1 MKKSPVAT
9 EYQQTLE
16 TIAARIEQSRRE
28 TLRTV
33 NRALVEL
40 YWFIGQVI
48 AERQERAGW
57 GDAVVE
63 QLSRDLRMR
72 FPDMKGLEVRN
83 LWRMRQFYL
92 AYRDEPNLSPLV
104 TEISWTN
111 HLLILGHT
119 ESATEREFYLRMNI
133 RERWSKRELERQLH
147 SGLYERFALATPT
160 GKTDEVL
167 ATMPE
172 VDARLNAHFK
182 DEYILEFL
190 GLTETHSERE
200 LRKAILANLR
210 DFFLEFGRHLTFVGE
225 EYPLVVDGEEYRVDL
240 LFYHRSLQCLVAVDL
255 KAGKFLPEYVGK
267 MQFYLAALDEQVK
280 LEREQPSVGLIL
292 CKSKSREVVRLAL
305 ARTLAPTRV
314 AAYPTQLPDER
325 LIKQRLRA
333 LPPESESQQ
342 E

>member
-63 QLSRDLRMR
+63 QLSSDLRMR
-72 FPDMKGLEVRN
+72 FPDMQGLSVQN

-92 AYRDEPNLSPLV
+92 AYRDEPNLSALL

-111 HLLILGHT
+111 HLLILGNA
-119 ESATEREFYLRMNI
+119 ESVTEREFYLRMNI
-133 RERWSKRELERQLH
+133 RERWSSRELERQLH

-190 GLTETHSERE
+190 GLKELWTLDALKKNPEWQDIRFMASEF
-200 LRKAILANLR
+200 LVLLGRKN
-210 DFFLEFGRHLTFVGE
+210 
-225 EYPLVVDGEEYRVDL
+225 
-240 LFYHRSLQCLVAVDL
+240 
-255 KAGKFLPEYVGK
+255 
-267 MQFYLAALDEQVK
+267 
-280 LEREQPSVGLIL
+280 SVRI
-292 CKSKSREVVRLAL
+292 
-305 ARTLAPTRV
+305 
-314 AAYPTQLPDER
+314 
-325 LIKQRLRA
+325 
-333 LPPESESQQ
+333 
-342 E
+342 